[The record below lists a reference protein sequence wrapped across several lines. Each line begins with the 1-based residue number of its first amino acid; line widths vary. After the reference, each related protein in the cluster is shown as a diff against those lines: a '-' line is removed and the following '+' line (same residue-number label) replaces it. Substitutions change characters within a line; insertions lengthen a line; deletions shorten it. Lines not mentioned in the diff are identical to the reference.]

1 MQRLGKGERSADNE
15 GAGACERV
23 DEIARISK
31 GRGRATRGRG
41 ERGGGGVGGAT
52 RRALHRGRSGVHAR
66 RGETLD
72 EKDRD
77 EARSRVVLKIR
88 GRTRAACTRAGKSA
102 KGRKDDGR

>member
-41 ERGGGGVGGAT
+41 ERGGGGGLVGQRDEHCTEVAAGSMPDEARRWMRRTET
-52 RRALHRGRSGVHAR
+52 RRA
-66 RGETLD
+66 
-72 EKDRD
+72 
-77 EARSRVVLKIR
+77 
-88 GRTRAACTRAGKSA
+88 RALS
-102 KGRKDDGR
+102 